1 MLSVLRGNLLLGYI
15 FYKIKLKNDK
25 EICGRLLVMN
35 LEEYTQKRLQL
46 KIAYKKLAGIA
57 EELNASEVVRSLQR
71 AEKLLDEDSFKVVV
85 VGEFSRGKSTFTN
98 ALLGKR
104 ILPAKSDPTTTV
116 INRIRYDEQ
125 ERYLVHYRDSD
136 EVREISEKEFKS
148 ITAIE
153 LANAEFE
160 GEEVYQQVV
169 KEFGQIAFIEICHPL
184 PLLADGVE
192 IIDTPGT
199 NDLDQ
204 VREEIT
210 FQFIPQ
216 ADAAIML
223 LSAEQ
228 ILAKSE
234 IMFLKERILENDI
247 KKVFFVV
254 NFKDRLM
261 DESDGDRV
269 MKAARDVLAGI
280 VKDARLFLVSSRDA
294 LRWRRKAAGESLKPS
309 LVIPDSLEDTGF
321 TQFEESLAD
330 YLSREKGN
338 AKLGKYQSR
347 FQGLA
352 DSLLT
357 ESIAPA
363 RARIG
368 TSSQQLAQE
377 IERLR
382 PAVERAKQNSR
393 RIFEHLQ
400 YALEMAAEDLTQDY
414 RRGLEQISRQVVMA
428 VHKYD
433 GPLQPEEVAR
443 AIESVAAPLQQ
454 QHEQELQAEVNKR
467 LNREFSQ
474 ARDKLVKIFRTENI
488 STGKDLVVARKNT
501 NMQAYSMDIQSVNT
515 DEIHIVG
522 GGLLL
527 GGVLLAINI
536 PFIAIPAALFGGNF
550 FMRQFREFRRNGFI
564 TDVSQQ
570 VRSRYDGIIPEQTQG
585 FKQQMKKKFMRLTH
599 TIEEIIEEQMDCR
612 VTQLERLRD
621 EKTAAE
627 LDAQQEK
634 ERLAAYEKQIQELL
648 QEVGRIHA

>member
-1 MLSVLRGNLLLGYI
+1 MLLSREALRSVSL
-15 FYKIKLKNDK
+15 FYKIRLKNG
-25 EICGRLLVMN
+25 EGVCGRLLLMN

-46 KIAYKKLAGIA
+46 KTAYKKLEEIAGG
-57 EELNASEVVRSLQR
+57 LNAAEVVRSLQQ
-71 AEKLLDEDSFKVVV
+71 AEQLLDEDSFKVVV

-116 INRIRYDEQ
+116 INRIHYGAQ
-125 ERYLVHYRDSD
+125 ERYLVHYRDTD
-136 EVREISEKEFKS
+136 EVKEISEKEFKS
-148 ITAIE
+148 ITAVE
-153 LANAEFE
+153 LADAEFE
-160 GEEVYQQVV
+160 GEAVYRQVV
-169 KEFGQIAFIEICHPL
+169 EKIGRIAYIEICHPL

-210 FQFIPQ
+210 FRFIPQ

-234 IMFLKERILENDI
+234 VMFLQERILENDI

-261 DESDGDRV
+261 DEADGERV
-269 MKAARDVLAGI
+269 MKAAREVLDGI
-280 VKDARLFLVSSRDA
+280 VEDARLFLVSSRDA
-294 LRWRRKAAGESLKPS
+294 LRWRRKEAGESLKPN
-309 LVIPDSLEDTGF
+309 LVVPDSLDDTGF
-321 TQFEESLAD
+321 AQFEASLAD

-338 AKLGKYQSR
+338 AKLAKYQSR

-352 DSLLT
+352 ESLLT

-368 TSSQQLAQE
+368 GSSQQLARE

-382 PAVERAKQNSR
+382 PAVERAKQNSH

-400 YALEMAAEDLTQDY
+400 YALDMAAEDLTQDY

-428 VHKYD
+428 VHRYD
-433 GPLQPEEVAR
+433 GPLQPEEAAR

-454 QHEQELQAEVNKR
+454 QHERELQEEVNRR

-474 ARDKLVKIFRTENI
+474 TREKLVKIFRTENI
-488 STGKDLVVARKNT
+488 STGKELAVSSRHGNLPVC
-501 NMQAYSMDIQSVNT
+501 SMDIQAVNT
-515 DEIHIVG
+515 EDIQMVG

-527 GGVLLAINI
+527 GGVLLAIHV

-550 FMRQFREFRRNGFI
+550 FMRQFSEFRRNSFI
-564 TDVSQQ
+564 ADVSQQ
-570 VRSRYDGIIPEQTQG
+570 VRSRYDGIIPEQTRG
-585 FKQQMKKKFMRLTH
+585 FNQQMKKRFMNLTH
-599 TIEEIIEEQMDCR
+599 TIEEIIEEQMDR
-612 VTQLERLRD
+612 GITQLERLRD
-621 EKTAAE
+621 DKASAE
-627 LDAQQEK
+627 QDEQQER
-634 ERLAAYEKQIQELL
+634 ERLAACEEKIQELL

>member
-1 MLSVLRGNLLLGYI
+1 MLLSREALRSVSL
-15 FYKIKLKNDK
+15 FYKIRLKNG
-25 EICGRLLVMN
+25 EGVCGRLLLMN

-46 KIAYKKLAGIA
+46 KTAYKKLEEIAGG
-57 EELNASEVVRSLQR
+57 LNAAEVVRSLQQ
-71 AEKLLDEDSFKVVV
+71 AEQLLDEDSFKVVV

-116 INRIRYDEQ
+116 INRIHYGAQ
-125 ERYLVHYRDSD
+125 ERYLVHYRDTD
-136 EVREISEKEFKS
+136 EVKEISEKEFKS
-148 ITAIE
+148 ITAVE
-153 LANAEFE
+153 LADAEFE
-160 GEEVYQQVV
+160 GEAVYRQVV
-169 KEFGQIAFIEICHPL
+169 EKIGRIAYIEICHPL

-210 FQFIPQ
+210 FRFIPQ

-234 IMFLKERILENDI
+234 VMFLQERILENDI

-261 DESDGDRV
+261 DEADGERV
-269 MKAARDVLAGI
+269 MKAAREVLDGI
-280 VKDARLFLVSSRDA
+280 VEDARLFLVSSRDA
-294 LRWRRKAAGESLKPS
+294 LRWRRKEAGESLKPN
-309 LVIPDSLEDTGF
+309 LVVPDSLDDTGF
-321 TQFEESLAD
+321 AQFEASLAD

-338 AKLGKYQSR
+338 AKLAKYQSR

-352 DSLLT
+352 ESLLT

-368 TSSQQLAQE
+368 GSSQQLARE

-382 PAVERAKQNSR
+382 PAVERAKQNSH

-428 VHKYD
+428 VHRYD
-433 GPLQPEEVAR
+433 GPLQPEEAAR

-454 QHEQELQAEVNKR
+454 QHERELQEEVNRR

-474 ARDKLVKIFRTENI
+474 TREKLVKIFRTENI
-488 STGKDLVVARKNT
+488 STGKELAVSSRHGNLPVC
-501 NMQAYSMDIQSVNT
+501 SMDIQAVNT
-515 DEIHIVG
+515 EDIQMVG

-527 GGVLLAINI
+527 GGVLLAIHV

-550 FMRQFREFRRNGFI
+550 FMRQFSEFRRNSFI
-564 TDVSQQ
+564 ADVSQQ
-570 VRSRYDGIIPEQTQG
+570 VRSRYDGIIPEQTRG
-585 FKQQMKKKFMRLTH
+585 FNQQMKKRFMNLTH
-599 TIEEIIEEQMDCR
+599 TIEEIIEEQMDR
-612 VTQLERLRD
+612 GITQLERLRD
-621 EKTAAE
+621 DKASAE
-627 LDAQQEK
+627 QDEQQER
-634 ERLAAYEKQIQELL
+634 ERLAACEEKIQELL

>member
-1 MLSVLRGNLLLGYI
+1 
-15 FYKIKLKNDK
+15 
-25 EICGRLLVMN
+25 MN

-46 KIAYKKLAGIA
+46 KTAYKKLKEIAGT
-57 EELNASEVVRSLQR
+57 LNAAEVARSLQQ
-71 AEKLLDEDSFKVVV
+71 AEQLLDEDSFKVVV

-116 INRIRYDEQ
+116 INRIHYGAQ
-125 ERYLVHYRDSD
+125 ERYLVHYRDMD
-136 EVREISEKEFKS
+136 EVKEISEKEFKS
-148 ITAIE
+148 ITAVE
-153 LANAEFE
+153 LADAEFE
-160 GEEVYQQVV
+160 GEAAYRQVV
-169 KEFGQIAFIEICHPL
+169 EKIGRIAYIEICHPL

-210 FQFIPQ
+210 FRFIPQ

-234 IMFLKERILENDI
+234 VMFLKERILENDI

-261 DESDGDRV
+261 DEADGERV
-269 MKAARDVLAGI
+269 MKAAREVLDGI
-280 VKDARLFLVSSRDA
+280 VEDARLFLVSSRDA
-294 LRWRRKAAGESLKPS
+294 LRWRRKEAGESLKPS
-309 LVIPDSLEDTGF
+309 LVIPDSLDDTGF
-321 TQFEESLAD
+321 AQFEASLAD

-338 AKLGKYQSR
+338 AKLAKYQSR
-347 FQGLA
+347 FEGLA
-352 DSLLT
+352 ESLLD

-368 TSSQQLAQE
+368 ESSQQLARE

-382 PAVERAKQNSR
+382 PAVERAKQNSH

-428 VHKYD
+428 VHQYD
-433 GPLQPEEVAR
+433 GPLQPEEAAR

-454 QHEQELQAEVNKR
+454 QHERELQEEVNRR
-467 LNREFSQ
+467 LNHEFSQ
-474 ARDKLVKIFRTENI
+474 TREKLVKIFRVENI
-488 STGKDLVVARKNT
+488 STGKELAVSSRNENLPVC
-501 NMQAYSMDIQSVNT
+501 SMDIQAVNT
-515 DEIHIVG
+515 DDIQMVG

-527 GGVLLAINI
+527 GGVLLAIHV

-550 FMRQFREFRRNGFI
+550 FMRQFNEFRRNSFI
-564 TDVSQQ
+564 ADVSQQ
-570 VRSRYDGIIPEQTQG
+570 VRSRYDGIIPEQTRG
-585 FKQQMKKKFMRLTH
+585 FNQQMKKKFTNLTH
-599 TIEEIIEEQMDCR
+599 TIEEIIEEQMDR
-612 VTQLERLRD
+612 GITQLERLRD
-621 EKTAAE
+621 DKASAEQDERQEREK
-627 LDAQQEK
+627 
-634 ERLAAYEKQIQELL
+634 LAACERQIQELL

>member
-1 MLSVLRGNLLLGYI
+1 MLLSREALRSVSL
-15 FYKIKLKNDK
+15 FYKIRLKNG
-25 EICGRLLVMN
+25 EGVCGRLLLMN

-46 KIAYKKLAGIA
+46 KTAYKKLEEIAGG
-57 EELNASEVVRSLQR
+57 LNAAEVVRSLQQ
-71 AEKLLDEDSFKVVV
+71 AEQLLDEDSFKVVV

-116 INRIRYDEQ
+116 INRIHYGAQ
-125 ERYLVHYRDSD
+125 ERYLVHYRDTD
-136 EVREISEKEFKS
+136 EVKEISEKEFKS
-148 ITAIE
+148 ITAVE
-153 LANAEFE
+153 LADAEFE
-160 GEEVYQQVV
+160 GEAVYRQVV
-169 KEFGQIAFIEICHPL
+169 EKIGRIAYIEICHPL

-210 FQFIPQ
+210 FRFIPQ

-234 IMFLKERILENDI
+234 VMFLQERILENDI

-261 DESDGDRV
+261 DEADGERV
-269 MKAARDVLAGI
+269 MKAAREVLDGI
-280 VKDARLFLVSSRDA
+280 VEDARLFLVSSRDA
-294 LRWRRKAAGESLKPS
+294 LRWRRKEAGESLKPN
-309 LVIPDSLEDTGF
+309 LVVPDSLDDTGF
-321 TQFEESLAD
+321 AQFEASLAD

-338 AKLGKYQSR
+338 AKLAKYQSR

-352 DSLLT
+352 ESLLT

-368 TSSQQLAQE
+368 ESSQQLARE

-382 PAVERAKQNSR
+382 PAVERAKQNSH

-400 YALEMAAEDLTQDY
+400 YALDMAAEDLTQDY

-428 VHKYD
+428 VHRYD
-433 GPLQPEEVAR
+433 GPLQPEEAAR

-454 QHEQELQAEVNKR
+454 QHERELQEEVNRR

-474 ARDKLVKIFRTENI
+474 TREKLVKIFRTENI
-488 STGKDLVVARKNT
+488 STGKELAVSSRHGNLPVC
-501 NMQAYSMDIQSVNT
+501 SMDIQAVNT
-515 DEIHIVG
+515 EDIQMVG

-527 GGVLLAINI
+527 GGVLLAIHV

-550 FMRQFREFRRNGFI
+550 FMRQFSEFRRNSFI
-564 TDVSQQ
+564 ADVSQQ
-570 VRSRYDGIIPEQTQG
+570 VRSRYDGIIPEQTRG
-585 FKQQMKKKFMRLTH
+585 FNQQMKKRFMNLTH
-599 TIEEIIEEQMDCR
+599 TIEEIIEEQMDR
-612 VTQLERLRD
+612 GITQLERLRD
-621 EKTAAE
+621 DKASAE
-627 LDAQQEK
+627 QDEQQER
-634 ERLAAYEKQIQELL
+634 ERLAACEEKIQELL

>member
-1 MLSVLRGNLLLGYI
+1 MLLSREALRSVSL
-15 FYKIKLKNDK
+15 FYKIRLKNG
-25 EICGRLLVMN
+25 EGVCGRLLLMN

-46 KIAYKKLAGIA
+46 KTAYKKLEEIAGG
-57 EELNASEVVRSLQR
+57 LNAAEVVRSLQQ
-71 AEKLLDEDSFKVVV
+71 AEQLLDEDSFKVVV

-116 INRIRYDEQ
+116 INRIHYGAQ
-125 ERYLVHYRDSD
+125 ERYLVHYRDTD
-136 EVREISEKEFKS
+136 EVKEISEKEFKS
-148 ITAIE
+148 ITAVE
-153 LANAEFE
+153 LADAEFE
-160 GEEVYQQVV
+160 GEAVYRQVV
-169 KEFGQIAFIEICHPL
+169 EKIGRIAYIEICHPL

-210 FQFIPQ
+210 FRFIPQ

-234 IMFLKERILENDI
+234 VMFLQERILENDI

-261 DESDGDRV
+261 DEADGERV
-269 MKAARDVLAGI
+269 MKAAREVLDGI
-280 VKDARLFLVSSRDA
+280 VEDARLFLVSSRDA
-294 LRWRRKAAGESLKPS
+294 LRWRRKEAGESLKPN
-309 LVIPDSLEDTGF
+309 LVVPDSLDDTGF
-321 TQFEESLAD
+321 AQFEASLAD

-338 AKLGKYQSR
+338 AKLAKYQSR

-352 DSLLT
+352 ESLLT

-368 TSSQQLAQE
+368 ESSQQLARE

-382 PAVERAKQNSR
+382 PAVERAKQNSH

-400 YALEMAAEDLTQDY
+400 YALDMAAEDLTQDY

-428 VHKYD
+428 VHRYD
-433 GPLQPEEVAR
+433 GPLQPEEAAR

-454 QHEQELQAEVNKR
+454 QHERELQEEVNRR

-474 ARDKLVKIFRTENI
+474 TREKLVKIFRTENI
-488 STGKDLVVARKNT
+488 STGKELAVSSRHGNLPVC
-501 NMQAYSMDIQSVNT
+501 SMDIQAVNT
-515 DEIHIVG
+515 EDIQMVG

-527 GGVLLAINI
+527 GGVLLAIHV

-550 FMRQFREFRRNGFI
+550 FMRQFSEFRRNSFI
-564 TDVSQQ
+564 ADVSQQ
-570 VRSRYDGIIPEQTQG
+570 VRSRYDGIIPEQTRG
-585 FKQQMKKKFMRLTH
+585 FNQQMKKKFMNLTH
-599 TIEEIIEEQMDCR
+599 TIEEIIEEQMDR
-612 VTQLERLRD
+612 GITQLERLRD
-621 EKTAAE
+621 DKASAE
-627 LDAQQEK
+627 QDEQQER
-634 ERLAAYEKQIQELL
+634 ERLAACEERIQELL

>member
-1 MLSVLRGNLLLGYI
+1 MLLSREALRSVSL
-15 FYKIKLKNDK
+15 FYKIRLKNG
-25 EICGRLLVMN
+25 EGVCGRLLLMN

-46 KIAYKKLAGIA
+46 KTAYKKLEEIAGG
-57 EELNASEVVRSLQR
+57 LNAAEVVRSLQQ
-71 AEKLLDEDSFKVVV
+71 AEQLLDEDSFKVVV

-116 INRIRYDEQ
+116 INRIHYGAQ
-125 ERYLVHYRDSD
+125 ERYLVHYRDTD
-136 EVREISEKEFKS
+136 EVKEISEKEFKS
-148 ITAIE
+148 ITAVE
-153 LANAEFE
+153 LADAEFE
-160 GEEVYQQVV
+160 GEAVYQQVV
-169 KEFGQIAFIEICHPL
+169 EKIGRIAYIEICHPL

-210 FQFIPQ
+210 FRFIPQ

-234 IMFLKERILENDI
+234 VMFLQERILENDI

-261 DESDGDRV
+261 DEADGERV
-269 MKAARDVLAGI
+269 MKAAREVLDGI
-280 VKDARLFLVSSRDA
+280 VEDARLFLVSSRDA
-294 LRWRRKAAGESLKPS
+294 LRWRRKEAGESLKPN
-309 LVIPDSLEDTGF
+309 LVVPDSLDDTGF
-321 TQFEESLAD
+321 AQFEASLAD

-338 AKLGKYQSR
+338 AKLAKYQSR

-352 DSLLT
+352 ESLLT

-368 TSSQQLAQE
+368 ESSQQLARE

-382 PAVERAKQNSR
+382 PAVERAKQNSH

-428 VHKYD
+428 VHRYD
-433 GPLQPEEVAR
+433 GPLQPEEAAR

-454 QHEQELQAEVNKR
+454 QHERELQEEVNRR

-474 ARDKLVKIFRTENI
+474 TREKLVKIFRTENI
-488 STGKDLVVARKNT
+488 STGKELAVSSRHGNLPVC
-501 NMQAYSMDIQSVNT
+501 SMDIQAVNT
-515 DEIHIVG
+515 EDIQMVG

-527 GGVLLAINI
+527 GGVLLAIHV

-550 FMRQFREFRRNGFI
+550 FMRQFSEFRRNSFI
-564 TDVSQQ
+564 ADVSQQ
-570 VRSRYDGIIPEQTQG
+570 VRSRYDGIIPEQTRG
-585 FKQQMKKKFMRLTH
+585 FNQQMKKRFMNLTH
-599 TIEEIIEEQMDCR
+599 TIEEIIEEQMDR
-612 VTQLERLRD
+612 GITQLERLRD
-621 EKTAAE
+621 DKASAE
-627 LDAQQEK
+627 QDEQQER
-634 ERLAAYEKQIQELL
+634 ERLAACEEKIQELL

>member
-1 MLSVLRGNLLLGYI
+1 MLLSREALRSVSL
-15 FYKIKLKNDK
+15 FYKIRLKNG
-25 EICGRLLVMN
+25 EGVCGRLLLMN

-46 KIAYKKLAGIA
+46 KTAYKKLEEIAGG
-57 EELNASEVVRSLQR
+57 LNAAEVVRSLQQ
-71 AEKLLDEDSFKVVV
+71 AEQLLDEDSFKVVV

-116 INRIRYDEQ
+116 INRIHYGAQ
-125 ERYLVHYRDSD
+125 ERYLVHYRDTD
-136 EVREISEKEFKS
+136 EVKEISEKEFKS
-148 ITAIE
+148 ITAVE
-153 LANAEFE
+153 LADAEFE
-160 GEEVYQQVV
+160 GEAVYRQVV
-169 KEFGQIAFIEICHPL
+169 EKIGRIAYIEICHPL

-210 FQFIPQ
+210 FRFIPQ

-234 IMFLKERILENDI
+234 VMFLQERILENDI

-254 NFKDRLM
+254 NFKDRLI
-261 DESDGDRV
+261 DEADGERV
-269 MKAARDVLAGI
+269 MKAAREVLDGI
-280 VKDARLFLVSSRDA
+280 VEDARLFLVSSRDA
-294 LRWRRKAAGESLKPS
+294 LRWRRKEAGESLKPS
-309 LVIPDSLEDTGF
+309 LVVPDSLDDTGF
-321 TQFEESLAD
+321 AQFEASLAD

-338 AKLGKYQSR
+338 AKLAKYQSR

-352 DSLLT
+352 ESLLT

-368 TSSQQLAQE
+368 ESSQQLARE

-382 PAVERAKQNSR
+382 PAVERAKQNSH

-400 YALEMAAEDLTQDY
+400 YALDMAAEDLTQDY

-428 VHKYD
+428 VHRYD
-433 GPLQPEEVAR
+433 GPLQPEEAAR

-454 QHEQELQAEVNKR
+454 QHERELQEEVNRR

-474 ARDKLVKIFRTENI
+474 TREKLVKIFRTENI
-488 STGKDLVVARKNT
+488 STGKELAVSSRHGNLPVC
-501 NMQAYSMDIQSVNT
+501 SMDIQAVNT
-515 DEIHIVG
+515 EDIQMVG

-527 GGVLLAINI
+527 GGVLLAIHV

-550 FMRQFREFRRNGFI
+550 FMRQFSEFRRNSFI
-564 TDVSQQ
+564 ADVSQQ
-570 VRSRYDGIIPEQTQG
+570 VRSRYDGIIPEQTRG
-585 FKQQMKKKFMRLTH
+585 FNQQMKKRFMNLTH
-599 TIEEIIEEQMDCR
+599 TIEEIIEEQMDR
-612 VTQLERLRD
+612 GITQLERLRD
-621 EKTAAE
+621 DKASAE
-627 LDAQQEK
+627 QDEQQER
-634 ERLAAYEKQIQELL
+634 ERLAACEEKIQELL

>member
-1 MLSVLRGNLLLGYI
+1 MLLSREALRSVSL
-15 FYKIKLKNDK
+15 FYKIRLKNG
-25 EICGRLLVMN
+25 EGVCGRLLLMN

-46 KIAYKKLAGIA
+46 KTAYKKLEEIAGG
-57 EELNASEVVRSLQR
+57 LNAAEVVRSLQQ
-71 AEKLLDEDSFKVVV
+71 AEQLLDEDSFKVVV

-116 INRIRYDEQ
+116 INRIHYGAQ
-125 ERYLVHYRDSD
+125 ERYLVHYRDTD
-136 EVREISEKEFKS
+136 EVKEISEKEFKS
-148 ITAIE
+148 ITAVE
-153 LANAEFE
+153 LADAEFE
-160 GEEVYQQVV
+160 GEAVYQQVV
-169 KEFGQIAFIEICHPL
+169 EKIGRIAYIEICHPL

-210 FQFIPQ
+210 FRFIPQ

-234 IMFLKERILENDI
+234 VMFLQERILENDI

-261 DESDGDRV
+261 DEADGERV
-269 MKAARDVLAGI
+269 MKAAREVLDGI
-280 VKDARLFLVSSRDA
+280 VEDARLFLVSSRDA
-294 LRWRRKAAGESLKPS
+294 LRWRRKEAGESLKPN
-309 LVIPDSLEDTGF
+309 LVVPDSLDDTGF
-321 TQFEESLAD
+321 AQFEASLAD

-338 AKLGKYQSR
+338 AKLAKYQSR

-352 DSLLT
+352 ESLLT

-368 TSSQQLAQE
+368 ESSQQLARE

-382 PAVERAKQNSR
+382 PAVERAKQNSH

-414 RRGLEQISRQVVMA
+414 RRGLEQISRQVIMA
-428 VHKYD
+428 VHRYD
-433 GPLQPEEVAR
+433 GPLQPEEAAR

-454 QHEQELQAEVNKR
+454 QHERELQEEVNRR

-474 ARDKLVKIFRTENI
+474 TREKLVKIFRTENI
-488 STGKDLVVARKNT
+488 STGKELAVSSRHGNLPVC
-501 NMQAYSMDIQSVNT
+501 SMDIQAVNT
-515 DEIHIVG
+515 EDIQMVG

-527 GGVLLAINI
+527 GGVLLAIHV

-550 FMRQFREFRRNGFI
+550 FMRQFSEFRRNSFI
-564 TDVSQQ
+564 ADVSQQ
-570 VRSRYDGIIPEQTQG
+570 VRSRYDGIIPEQTRG
-585 FKQQMKKKFMRLTH
+585 FNQQMKKRFMNLTH
-599 TIEEIIEEQMDCR
+599 TIEEIIEEQMDR
-612 VTQLERLRD
+612 GITQLERLRD
-621 EKTAAE
+621 DKASAE
-627 LDAQQEK
+627 QDEQQER
-634 ERLAAYEKQIQELL
+634 ERLAACEGQIQELL

>member
-1 MLSVLRGNLLLGYI
+1 
-15 FYKIKLKNDK
+15 
-25 EICGRLLVMN
+25 MN

-46 KIAYKKLAGIA
+46 KTAYKKLEEIAGG
-57 EELNASEVVRSLQR
+57 LNAAEVVRSLQQ
-71 AEKLLDEDSFKVVV
+71 AEQLLDEDSFKVVV

-116 INRIRYDEQ
+116 INRIHYGAQ
-125 ERYLVHYRDSD
+125 ERYLVHYRDTD
-136 EVREISEKEFKS
+136 EVKEISEKEFKS
-148 ITAIE
+148 ITAVE
-153 LANAEFE
+153 LADAEFE
-160 GEEVYQQVV
+160 GEAVYQQVV
-169 KEFGQIAFIEICHPL
+169 EKIGRIAYIEICHPL

-210 FQFIPQ
+210 FRFIPQ

-234 IMFLKERILENDI
+234 VMFLQERILENDI

-261 DESDGDRV
+261 DEADGERV
-269 MKAARDVLAGI
+269 MKAAREVLDGI
-280 VKDARLFLVSSRDA
+280 VEDARLFLVSSRDA
-294 LRWRRKAAGESLKPS
+294 LRWRRKEAGESLKPN
-309 LVIPDSLEDTGF
+309 LVVPDSLDDTGF
-321 TQFEESLAD
+321 AQFEASLAD

-338 AKLGKYQSR
+338 AKLAKYQSR

-352 DSLLT
+352 ESLLT

-368 TSSQQLAQE
+368 ESSQQLARE

-382 PAVERAKQNSR
+382 PAVERAKQNSH

-428 VHKYD
+428 VHRYD
-433 GPLQPEEVAR
+433 GPLQPEEAAR

-454 QHEQELQAEVNKR
+454 QHERELQEEVNRR

-474 ARDKLVKIFRTENI
+474 TREKLVKIFRTENI
-488 STGKDLVVARKNT
+488 STGKELAVSSRHGNLPVC
-501 NMQAYSMDIQSVNT
+501 SMDIQAVNT
-515 DEIHIVG
+515 EDIQMVG

-527 GGVLLAINI
+527 GGVLLAIHV

-550 FMRQFREFRRNGFI
+550 FMRQFSEFRRNSFI
-564 TDVSQQ
+564 ADVSQQ
-570 VRSRYDGIIPEQTQG
+570 VRSRYDGIIPEQTRG
-585 FKQQMKKKFMRLTH
+585 FNQQMKKKFMNLTH
-599 TIEEIIEEQMDCR
+599 TIEEIIEEQMDR
-612 VTQLERLRD
+612 GITQLERLRD
-621 EKTAAE
+621 DKASAE
-627 LDAQQEK
+627 QDEQQER
-634 ERLAAYEKQIQELL
+634 ERLAACEERIQELL

>member
-1 MLSVLRGNLLLGYI
+1 MLLSREALRSVSL
-15 FYKIKLKNDK
+15 FYKIRLKNG
-25 EICGRLLVMN
+25 EGVCGRLLLMN

-46 KIAYKKLAGIA
+46 KTAYKKLEEIAGG
-57 EELNASEVVRSLQR
+57 LNAAEVVRSLQQ
-71 AEKLLDEDSFKVVV
+71 AEQLLDEDSFKVVV

-116 INRIRYDEQ
+116 INRIHYGAQ
-125 ERYLVHYRDSD
+125 ERYLVHYRDTD
-136 EVREISEKEFKS
+136 EVKEISEKEFKS
-148 ITAIE
+148 ITAVE
-153 LANAEFE
+153 LADAEFE
-160 GEEVYQQVV
+160 GEAVYRQVV
-169 KEFGQIAFIEICHPL
+169 EKIGRIAYIEICHPL

-210 FQFIPQ
+210 FRFIPQ

-234 IMFLKERILENDI
+234 VMFLQERILENDI

-261 DESDGDRV
+261 DEADGERV
-269 MKAARDVLAGI
+269 MKAAREVLDGI
-280 VKDARLFLVSSRDA
+280 VEDARLFLVSSRDA
-294 LRWRRKAAGESLKPS
+294 LRWRRKEAGESLKPN
-309 LVIPDSLEDTGF
+309 LVVPDSLDDTGF
-321 TQFEESLAD
+321 AQFEASLAD

-338 AKLGKYQSR
+338 AKLAKYQSR
-347 FQGLA
+347 FEGLA
-352 DSLLT
+352 ESLLT

-368 TSSQQLAQE
+368 ESSQQLARE

-382 PAVERAKQNSR
+382 PAVERAKQNSH

-400 YALEMAAEDLTQDY
+400 YALDMAAEDLTQDY

-428 VHKYD
+428 VHRYD
-433 GPLQPEEVAR
+433 GPLQPEEAAR

-454 QHEQELQAEVNKR
+454 QHERELQEEVNRR

-474 ARDKLVKIFRTENI
+474 TREKLVKIFRTENI
-488 STGKDLVVARKNT
+488 STGKELAVSSRHGNLPVC
-501 NMQAYSMDIQSVNT
+501 SMDIQAVNT
-515 DEIHIVG
+515 EDIQMVG

-527 GGVLLAINI
+527 GGVLLAIHV

-550 FMRQFREFRRNGFI
+550 FMRQFSEFRRNSFI
-564 TDVSQQ
+564 ADVSQQ
-570 VRSRYDGIIPEQTQG
+570 VRSRYDGIIPEQTRG
-585 FKQQMKKKFMRLTH
+585 FNQQMKKRFMNLTH
-599 TIEEIIEEQMDCR
+599 TIEEIIEEQMDR
-612 VTQLERLRD
+612 GITQLERLRD
-621 EKTAAE
+621 DKASAE
-627 LDAQQEK
+627 QDEQQER
-634 ERLAAYEKQIQELL
+634 ERLAACEEKIQELL

>member
-1 MLSVLRGNLLLGYI
+1 MLLSREALRSVSL
-15 FYKIKLKNDK
+15 FYKIRLKNG
-25 EICGRLLVMN
+25 EGVCGRLLLMN

-46 KIAYKKLAGIA
+46 KTAYKKLEEIAGG
-57 EELNASEVVRSLQR
+57 LNAAEVVRSLQQ
-71 AEKLLDEDSFKVVV
+71 AEQLLDEDSFKVVV

-116 INRIRYDEQ
+116 INRIHYGAQ
-125 ERYLVHYRDSD
+125 ERHLVHYRDTD
-136 EVREISEKEFKS
+136 EVKEISEREFKS
-148 ITAIE
+148 ITAVE
-153 LANAEFE
+153 LADAEFE
-160 GEEVYQQVV
+160 GEAVYRQVV
-169 KEFGQIAFIEICHPL
+169 EKIGRIAYIEICHPL

-210 FQFIPQ
+210 FRFIPQ

-234 IMFLKERILENDI
+234 VMFLQERILENDI

-261 DESDGDRV
+261 DEADGERV
-269 MKAARDVLAGI
+269 MKAAREVLDGI
-280 VKDARLFLVSSRDA
+280 VEDARLFLVSSRDA
-294 LRWRRKAAGESLKPS
+294 LRWRRKEAGESLKPS
-309 LVIPDSLEDTGF
+309 LVVPDSLDDTGF
-321 TQFEESLAD
+321 AQFEASLAD

-338 AKLGKYQSR
+338 AKLAKYQSR
-347 FQGLA
+347 FEGLA
-352 DSLLT
+352 ESLLT

-368 TSSQQLAQE
+368 ESSQQLARE

-382 PAVERAKQNSR
+382 PAVERAKQNSH

-400 YALEMAAEDLTQDY
+400 YALDMAAEDLTQDY

-428 VHKYD
+428 VHRYD
-433 GPLQPEEVAR
+433 GPLQPEEAAR

-454 QHEQELQAEVNKR
+454 QHERELQEEVNRR

-474 ARDKLVKIFRTENI
+474 TREKLVKIFRTENI
-488 STGKDLVVARKNT
+488 STGKELAVSSRHGNLPVC
-501 NMQAYSMDIQSVNT
+501 SMDIQAVNT
-515 DEIHIVG
+515 EDIQMVG

-527 GGVLLAINI
+527 GGVLLAIHV

-550 FMRQFREFRRNGFI
+550 FMRQFSEFRRNSFI
-564 TDVSQQ
+564 ADVSQQ
-570 VRSRYDGIIPEQTQG
+570 VRSRYDGIIPEQTRG
-585 FKQQMKKKFMRLTH
+585 FNQQMKKKFMNLTH
-599 TIEEIIEEQMDCR
+599 TIEEIIEEQMDR
-612 VTQLERLRD
+612 GITQLERLRD
-621 EKTAAE
+621 DKASAE
-627 LDAQQEK
+627 QDEQQER
-634 ERLAAYEKQIQELL
+634 ERLAACEERIQELL

>member
-1 MLSVLRGNLLLGYI
+1 MLLSREALRSVSL
-15 FYKIKLKNDK
+15 FYKIRLKNG
-25 EICGRLLVMN
+25 EGVCGRLLLMN

-46 KIAYKKLAGIA
+46 KTAYKKLEEIAGG
-57 EELNASEVVRSLQR
+57 LNAAEVVRSLQQ
-71 AEKLLDEDSFKVVV
+71 AEQLLDEDSFKVVV

-116 INRIRYDEQ
+116 INRIHYGAQ
-125 ERYLVHYRDSD
+125 ERYLVHYRDTD
-136 EVREISEKEFKS
+136 EVKEISEKEFKS
-148 ITAIE
+148 ITAVE
-153 LANAEFE
+153 LADAEFE
-160 GEEVYQQVV
+160 GEAVYQQVV
-169 KEFGQIAFIEICHPL
+169 EKIGRIAYIEICHPL

-210 FQFIPQ
+210 FRFIPQ

-234 IMFLKERILENDI
+234 VMFLQERILENDI

-261 DESDGDRV
+261 DEADGERV
-269 MKAARDVLAGI
+269 MKAAREVLDGI
-280 VKDARLFLVSSRDA
+280 VEDARLFLVSSRDA
-294 LRWRRKAAGESLKPS
+294 LRWRRKEAGESLKPN
-309 LVIPDSLEDTGF
+309 LVVPDSLDDTGF
-321 TQFEESLAD
+321 AQFEASLAD

-338 AKLGKYQSR
+338 AKLAKYQSR

-352 DSLLT
+352 ESLLT

-368 TSSQQLAQE
+368 ESSQQLARE

-382 PAVERAKQNSR
+382 PAVERAKQNSH

-400 YALEMAAEDLTQDY
+400 YALDMAAEDLTQDY

-428 VHKYD
+428 VHRYD
-433 GPLQPEEVAR
+433 GPLQPEEAAR

-454 QHEQELQAEVNKR
+454 QHERELQEEVNRR

-474 ARDKLVKIFRTENI
+474 TREKLVKIFRTENI
-488 STGKDLVVARKNT
+488 STGKELAVSSRHGNLPVC
-501 NMQAYSMDIQSVNT
+501 SMDIQAVNT
-515 DEIHIVG
+515 EDIQMVG

-527 GGVLLAINI
+527 GGVLLAIHV

-550 FMRQFREFRRNGFI
+550 FMRQFSEFRRNSFI
-564 TDVSQQ
+564 ADVSQQ
-570 VRSRYDGIIPEQTQG
+570 VRSRYDGIIPEQTRG
-585 FKQQMKKKFMRLTH
+585 FNQQMKKKFMNLTH
-599 TIEEIIEEQMDCR
+599 TIEEIIEEQMDR
-612 VTQLERLRD
+612 GITQLERLRD
-621 EKTAAE
+621 DKASAE
-627 LDAQQEK
+627 QDEQQER
-634 ERLAAYEKQIQELL
+634 ERLAACEGQIQELL

>member
-1 MLSVLRGNLLLGYI
+1 MLLSREALRSVSL
-15 FYKIKLKNDK
+15 FYKIRLKNG
-25 EICGRLLVMN
+25 EGVCGRLLLMN

-46 KIAYKKLAGIA
+46 KTAYKKLEEIAGG
-57 EELNASEVVRSLQR
+57 LNAAEVVRSLQQ
-71 AEKLLDEDSFKVVV
+71 AEQLLDEDSFKVVV

-116 INRIRYDEQ
+116 INRIHYGAQ
-125 ERYLVHYRDSD
+125 ERYLVHYRDTD
-136 EVREISEKEFKS
+136 EVKEISEKEFKS
-148 ITAIE
+148 ITAVE
-153 LANAEFE
+153 LADAEFE
-160 GEEVYQQVV
+160 GEAVYRQVV
-169 KEFGQIAFIEICHPL
+169 EKIGRIAYIEICHPL

-210 FQFIPQ
+210 FRFIPQ

-234 IMFLKERILENDI
+234 VMFLQERILENDI

-261 DESDGDRV
+261 DEADGERV
-269 MKAARDVLAGI
+269 MKAAREVLDGI
-280 VKDARLFLVSSRDA
+280 VEDARLFLVSSRDA
-294 LRWRRKAAGESLKPS
+294 LRWRRKEAGESLKS
-309 LVIPDSLEDTGF
+309 NLVVPDSLDDTGF
-321 TQFEESLAD
+321 AQFEASLAD

-338 AKLGKYQSR
+338 AKLAKYQSR

-352 DSLLT
+352 ESLLT

-368 TSSQQLAQE
+368 ESSQQLARE

-382 PAVERAKQNSR
+382 PAVERAKQNSH

-428 VHKYD
+428 VHRYD
-433 GPLQPEEVAR
+433 GPLQPEEAAR

-454 QHEQELQAEVNKR
+454 QHERELQEEVNRR

-474 ARDKLVKIFRTENI
+474 TREKLVKIFRTENI
-488 STGKDLVVARKNT
+488 STGKELAVSSRHGNLPVC
-501 NMQAYSMDIQSVNT
+501 SMDIQAVNT
-515 DEIHIVG
+515 EDIQMVG

-527 GGVLLAINI
+527 GGVLLAIHV

-550 FMRQFREFRRNGFI
+550 FMRQFSEFRRNSFI
-564 TDVSQQ
+564 ADVSQQ
-570 VRSRYDGIIPEQTQG
+570 VRSRYDGIIPEQTRG
-585 FKQQMKKKFMRLTH
+585 FNQQMKKKFMNLTH
-599 TIEEIIEEQMDCR
+599 TIEEIIEEQMDR
-612 VTQLERLRD
+612 GITQLERLRD
-621 EKTAAE
+621 DKASAE
-627 LDAQQEK
+627 QDEQQER
-634 ERLAAYEKQIQELL
+634 ERLAACEERIQELL